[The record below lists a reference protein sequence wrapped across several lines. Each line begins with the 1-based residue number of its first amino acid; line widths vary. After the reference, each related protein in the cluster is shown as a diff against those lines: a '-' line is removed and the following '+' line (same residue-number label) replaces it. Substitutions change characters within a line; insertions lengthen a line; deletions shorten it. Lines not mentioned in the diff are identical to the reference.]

1 MTQSPNSQKRDSQ
14 TPGPQAPGLQ
24 ARNPFY
30 ITTAIDYANGSP
42 HIGHVF
48 EKILT
53 DTLARYHRLA
63 GYEVYFQTGTDEHG
77 EKIAKAAAK
86 AGQTPQAF
94 VDDLS
99 LHAFKG
105 LWDRLEIGYEDF
117 LRTTESRHKKYVQDV
132 LTRVHASGDIYYAE
146 YEGLYSVG
154 AERYVTEKELVG
166 GPNGEKVFPGDSGP
180 PELRKEANYFFKMEK
195 YQSWLL
201 EYLQANPD
209 FIQPG
214 GYRNEVLE
222 MLREPIGDLSISRP
236 KSRVAWGIELPWDAD
251 HVTYVWFDALL
262 NYLSGPASRGKEGLF
277 QYAWHVIGKDIL
289 KPHAI
294 FWPTMLKAAGLPL
307 YRKLVVHAHIM
318 AEDGRKMGKS
328 LGNAI
333 DPVAL
338 LEEFGP
344 DAVRYTLLRETN
356 LGADSPY
363 GEGILVA
370 RLNADLAN
378 DLGNLLSRTLSMV
391 HKYCGGVLPAPGP
404 LSEREQGIEAAAR
417 ALPARVLE
425 LAQGLK
431 VNMALE
437 AAMEFVRDLNR
448 YIAESKPWE
457 LAKAKETA
465 VRLNTVLYVAAE
477 GLRVAS
483 VLLEAAIPSKAKALR
498 EQLGLGGQSYR
509 LEAAWGLTPP
519 GTVVQQSVV
528 LFPKPEPKE
537 PEPKGE
543 AAETPAAN
551 KKVRAVAAVINQ
563 PSPSLPEASAPAAP
577 DATPAPKPE
586 TQEISIDDFARI
598 DLRVGLVIAAEAVD
612 KADKLLKLTVQLGSV
627 DGVSEDRTVVSGIRR
642 WFAPEDLIGRR
653 VVVVANL
660 KPVKLRGILSHGM
673 ILAAEDE
680 HGNLDVIGPKL
691 ELPGGT
697 KVR

>member
-1 MTQSPNSQKRDSQ
+1 MSQSNETQSKETQPRDTQ
-14 TPGPQAPGLQ
+14 LKK
-24 ARNPFY
+24 PFY
-30 ITTAIDYANGSP
+30 ITTAIDYANGVP

-53 DTLARYHRLA
+53 DAIARYHRLA

-86 AGQTPQAF
+86 AGQTPQSF

-99 LHAFKG
+99 LSAFKG
-105 LWDRLEIGYEDF
+105 LWDRLEIGYDDF
-117 LRTTESRHKKYVQDV
+117 LRTTETRHKKYVQDV
-132 LTRVHASGDIYYAE
+132 LSRVHASGDIYYAE

-154 AERYVTEKELVG
+154 AERYVTEKELV
-166 GPNGEKVFPGDSGP
+166 NGIYPGDSAP
-180 PELRKEANYFFKMEK
+180 PELRKEANYFFRMEK
-195 YQSWLL
+195 YQAWLL
-201 EYLQANPD
+201 EYLQQNPE
-209 FIQPG
+209 FIQPS

-236 KSRVAWGIELPWDAD
+236 KSRVPWGIELPWDSD

-262 NYLSGPASRGKEGLF
+262 NYLSGPASKGKGELF

-307 YRKLVVHAHIM
+307 YKKLVVHAHIM

-333 DPVAL
+333 DPVEL
-338 LEEFGP
+338 LSEYGP

-363 GEGILVA
+363 GEGILVS

-391 HKYCGGVLPAPGP
+391 QKYRGGVLPASGP
-404 LSEREQGIEAAAR
+404 QGEREQGIEAAAR

-425 LAQGLK
+425 LARGLK

-457 LAKAKETA
+457 LAKDEATSGQ
-465 VRLNTVLYVAAE
+465 LDTVLYTAVE
-477 GLRVAS
+477 GLRVSS
-483 VLLEAAIPSKAKALR
+483 VLLEAAIPSKAKELR
-498 EQLGLGGQSYR
+498 SQLGLGGQTYR
-509 LEAAWGLTPP
+509 LEAAWGLTPA
-519 GTVVQQSVV
+519 GTVVQQGAV
-528 LFPKPEPKE
+528 LFPKPEPKGE
-537 PEPKGE
+537 MTDAPAPKVK
-543 AAETPAAN
+543 PA
-551 KKVRAVAAVINQ
+551 KAVQ
-563 PSPSLPEASAPAAP
+563 PEASAPSAP

-586 TQEISIDDFARI
+586 IEEISIDDFARI
-598 DLRVGLVIAAEAVD
+598 DLRIGLVIAAEAVE
-612 KADKLLKLTVQLGSV
+612 KADKLLKLTVKLG
-627 DGVSEDRTVVSGIRR
+627 DEERIVVSGIRK

-680 HGNLDVIGPKL
+680 HGHLDVIGPRL

>member
-1 MTQSPNSQKRDSQ
+1 MSQPR
-14 TPGPQAPGLQ
+14 PI
-24 ARNPFY
+24 FY
-30 ITTAIDYANGSP
+30 ITTAIDYANGAP

-86 AGQTPQAF
+86 AGQTPQSF
-94 VDDLS
+94 VDHLS
-99 LHAFKG
+99 LQAFKG
-105 LWDRLEIGYEDF
+105 LWDRLEIGYDDF
-117 LRTTESRHKKYVQDV
+117 VRTTETRHKKYVQDV
-132 LTRVHASGDIYYAE
+132 LSRVHASGDIYYAE

-154 AERYVTEKELVG
+154 AERYVTEKELV
-166 GPNGEKVFPGDSGP
+166 NGIYPGDSAP
-180 PELRKEANYFFKMEK
+180 PELRREANYFFRMEK
-195 YQSWLL
+195 YQTWLL
-201 EYLQANPD
+201 EHLQQNPE
-209 FIQPG
+209 FIQPS

-222 MLREPIGDLSISRP
+222 MLKEPIGDLSISRP
-236 KSRVAWGIELPWDAD
+236 KSRVPWGIELPWDSD

-262 NYLSGPASRGKEGLF
+262 NYLSGPASKGKGELF
-277 QYAWHVIGKDIL
+277 QHAWHVIGKDIL
-289 KPHAI
+289 KPHAV

-307 YRKLVVHAHIM
+307 YEKLVVHAHIL

-333 DPVAL
+333 DPVEL
-338 LEEFGP
+338 LSAFGP

-356 LGADSPY
+356 LGSDSPY
-363 GEGILVA
+363 GEGILVS

-391 HKYCGGVLPAPGP
+391 QKYREGVLPAPGA
-404 LSEREQGIEAAAR
+404 LGEREQGIEAAAR

-425 LAQGLK
+425 LARGLK

-457 LAKAKETA
+457 LAKNEAAATQ
-465 VRLNTVLYVAAE
+465 LNTVLYTAVE

-483 VLLEAAIPSKAKALR
+483 VLLEAAIPSKALALR

-519 GTVVQQSVV
+519 GTVVVPGAV
-528 LFPKPEPKE
+528 LFPKPEPK
-537 PEPKGE
+537 GE
-543 AAETPAAN
+543 AAEVPAPKTRPART
-551 KKVRAVAAVINQ
+551 VQ
-563 PSPSLPEASAPAAP
+563 PEATTPAAP

-598 DLRVGLVIAAEAVD
+598 DLRVALVVAAEAVE
-612 KADKLLKLTVQLGSV
+612 KADKLLKLTVKLGDEERV
-627 DGVSEDRTVVSGIRR
+627 VVSGIRK
-642 WFAPEDLIGRR
+642 WFAPEDLVGRR

-697 KVR
+697 RVR

>member
-1 MTQSPNSQKRDSQ
+1 MSQSNETQAKEVQLRDIQ
-14 TPGPQAPGLQ
+14 LKE
-24 ARNPFY
+24 PFY
-30 ITTAIDYANGSP
+30 ITTAIDYANGVP

-86 AGQTPQAF
+86 AGQTPQSF
-94 VDDLS
+94 VDELS
-99 LHAFKG
+99 RNAFKG
-105 LWDRLEIGYEDF
+105 LWDRLEIGYDDF
-117 LRTTESRHKKYVQDV
+117 VRTTETRHKKYVQDV
-132 LTRVHASGDIYYAE
+132 LSRVHASGDIYYAE

-154 AERYVTEKELVG
+154 AERYVTEKELV
-166 GPNGEKVFPGDSGP
+166 NGVFPGDRDA
-180 PELRKEANYFFKMEK
+180 PEIRKEANYFFRMEK
-195 YQSWLL
+195 YQAWLL
-201 EYLQANPD
+201 EYLLANPE
-209 FIQPG
+209 FIQPA

-222 MLREPIGDLSISRP
+222 MLREPVGDLSISRP
-236 KSRVAWGIELPWDAD
+236 KSRVPWGIELPWDSD

-262 NYLSGPASRGKEGLF
+262 NYLSGPASKGRGELF

-294 FWPTMLKAAGLPL
+294 FWPTMLRAAGLPL

-333 DPVAL
+333 DPVEL
-338 LEEFGP
+338 LAEYGP

-363 GEGILVA
+363 GEGILVS

-391 HKYCGGVLPAPGP
+391 LRFRGGVLPAPGV
-404 LSEREQGIEAAAR
+404 LGERERGIEAAAR

-425 LAQGLK
+425 LARGLK

-457 LAKAKETA
+457 LAKNEATA
-465 VRLNTVLYVAAE
+465 ARLDTVLYTAVE

-483 VLLEAAIPSKAKALR
+483 VLLEAAIPSKAKELR
-498 EQLGLGGQSYR
+498 SQLGLGGQSYR
-509 LEAAWGLTPP
+509 LEAAWGLTPA
-519 GTVVQQSVV
+519 GTVVQPGTV
-528 LFPKPEPKE
+528 LFPKPEPKGE
-537 PEPKGE
+537 PADAPTPVKKIK
-543 AAETPAAN
+543 AAAASI
-551 KKVRAVAAVINQ
+551 ASQ
-563 PSPSLPEASAPAAP
+563 PEASAPSAP

-586 TQEISIDDFARI
+586 LEEISIDDFARI
-598 DLRVGLVIAAEAVD
+598 DLRIGLVIAAEAVE
-612 KADKLLKLTVQLGSV
+612 KADKLLKLTVRLGDEERV
-627 DGVSEDRTVVSGIRR
+627 VVSGIRR

-680 HGNLDVIGPKL
+680 HGNLDVIGPRL

>member
-1 MTQSPNSQKRDSQ
+1 MTRPQS
-14 TPGPQAPGLQ
+14 
-24 ARNPFY
+24 FY
-30 ITTAIDYANGSP
+30 ITTAIDYANGAP

-63 GYEVYFQTGTDEHG
+63 GYEVQFLTGTDEHG

-86 AGQTPQAF
+86 AGQTPQKF

-99 LHAFKG
+99 LNAFKG
-105 LWDRLEIGYEDF
+105 LWDRLEISYDDF
-117 LRTTESRHKKYVQDV
+117 IRTTEPRHKRYVQDV
-132 LTRVHASGDIYYAE
+132 LQRVYDSGDIYYAE

-154 AERYVTEKELVG
+154 AERYVTEKELV
-166 GPNGEKVFPGDSGP
+166 NGVYPGDSQP
-180 PELRKEANYFFKMEK
+180 PELRREANYFFRMEK
-195 YQSWLL
+195 YQAWLL
-201 EYLQANPD
+201 SHLQTHPE
-209 FIQPG
+209 FIQPA

-236 KSRVAWGIELPWDAD
+236 KSRVPWGIELPWDPD

-262 NYLSGPASRGKEGLF
+262 NYLSAPASQGRPELF
-277 QYAWHVIGKDIL
+277 QHAWHVIGKDIL

-307 YRKLVVHAHIM
+307 YEKLVVHAHIL

-338 LEEFGP
+338 LDEYGA
-344 DAVRYTLLRETN
+344 DTVRYTLLRETS

-378 DLGNLLSRTLSMV
+378 DLGNLLSRLSSMIQ
-391 HKYCGGVLPAPGP
+391 KYCGGVIPASGAPG
-404 LSEREQGIEAAAR
+404 ERERGIEAAAR
-417 ALPARVLE
+417 ALPGRVLG
-425 LAQGLK
+425 LARDLK
-431 VNMALE
+431 LNMALE

-448 YIAESKPWE
+448 YIAESRPWD
-457 LAKAKETA
+457 LAKSPDTA
-465 VRLNTVLYVAAE
+465 TQLHTVLYTAAE

-483 VLLEAAIPSKAKALR
+483 VALEAAIPAKAAELR
-498 EQLGLGGQSYR
+498 AQLGLGGQQYR

-519 GTVVQQSVV
+519 GTVLQPGAV
-528 LFPKPEPKE
+528 LFPKPDPDKLTRNEKPVTDIKQ
-537 PEPKGE
+537 K
-543 AAETPAAN
+543 
-551 KKVRAVAAVINQ
+551 
-563 PSPSLPEASAPAAP
+563 PEATLPAAP

-586 TQEISIDDFARI
+586 VAEISIDDFARI
-598 DLRVGLVIAAEAVD
+598 DLRVAEVVAAEAVE
-612 KADKLLKLTVQLGSV
+612 KADKLLKLTVRLGDEERV
-627 DGVSEDRTVVSGIRR
+627 VVSGIRK
-642 WFAPEDLIGRR
+642 WFTPEQLVGRR

-680 HGNLDVIGPKL
+680 YGNLDVVGPQL

>member
-1 MTQSPNSQKRDSQ
+1 MSQSKE
-14 TPGPQAPGLQ
+14 
-24 ARNPFY
+24 PFY
-30 ITTAIDYANGSP
+30 ITTAIDYLTGPP

-48 EKILT
+48 EKVLT
-53 DTLARYHRLA
+53 DAIARYHRLA

-77 EKIAKAAAK
+77 ERIVKLAAQSGK
-86 AGQTPQAF
+86 TPQAF
-94 VDDLS
+94 ADDLS
-99 LHAFKG
+99 DHAFRH
-105 LWDRLEIGYEDF
+105 LWNQLNISYDDF
-117 LRTTESRHKKYVQDV
+117 IRTTDTRHKKYVQDV
-132 LTRVHASGDIYYAE
+132 LSRVHASGDIYYAE

-154 AERYVTEKELVG
+154 AERYVTEKELV
-166 GPNGEKVFPGDSGP
+166 NGVFPGDRDA
-180 PELRKEANYFFKMEK
+180 PEIRKEANYFFRMEK
-195 YQSWLL
+195 YQAWLL
-201 EYLQANPD
+201 DYLQQNPE

-236 KSRVAWGIELPWDAD
+236 KSRVPWGIELPWDSD

-262 NYLSGPASRGKEGLF
+262 NYLSGPASRGHAELF
-277 QYAWHVIGKDIL
+277 QHAWHVIGKDIL
-289 KPHAI
+289 KPHAV

-338 LEEFGP
+338 LEEFGA

-363 GEGILVA
+363 GEGILVS

-391 HKYCGGVLPAPGP
+391 QKYRAGVLPASGP
-404 LSEREQGIEAAAR
+404 QGEREQGIEAAAR

-425 LAQGLK
+425 LARGLK

-457 LAKAKETA
+457 LAKDEATA
-465 VRLNTVLYVAAE
+465 GQLDTVLYTAVE

-483 VLLEAAIPSKAKALR
+483 VLLEAAIPSKAKELR
-498 EQLGLGGQSYR
+498 SQLGLGGQSYR
-509 LEAAWGLTPP
+509 LEAAWGLTPA
-519 GTVVQQSVV
+519 GTVVQQGAV
-528 LFPKPEPKE
+528 LFPKPEPK
-537 PEPKGE
+537 GE
-543 AAETPAAN
+543 LADAPAPT
-551 KKVRAVAAVINQ
+551 KKVKAAAASIASQ
-563 PSPSLPEASAPAAP
+563 PEASVPSAP

-586 TQEISIDDFARI
+586 LEEISIDDFAKI
-598 DLRVGLVIAAEAVD
+598 DLRVGLVIAAEAVE
-612 KADKLLKLTVQLGSV
+612 KADKLLKLTVRLGDEERV
-627 DGVSEDRTVVSGIRR
+627 VVSGIRK

-680 HGNLDVIGPKL
+680 HGNLDVIGPRL
-691 ELPGGT
+691 DLPGGT